1 MFTIG
6 LFEQSIRFL
15 EISRE
20 NKISFAQIKSDN
32 FDLSNLFKQNKLAE
46 SEISN
51 IADVINRVL
60 EESRTTSNTSRLL
73 IDTDRCFANV
83 IPLDFSD
90 TKEKI
95 NSNILW
101 ELSNYFPENY
111 KDFKI
116 SYHKL
121 NSELY
126 SESVKETLIIGIKN
140 SIIDTLKKL
149 SRLINIKITS
159 IDIEHFASEKYFRG
173 IRKNLFKEDNI
184 LIIGCK
190 RNRFDFSII
199 NDSGCLA
206 YDYFITKDAN
216 FQDKLVKMYIKLEEK
231 YRSLQISNIY
241 LYGDDSTTG
250 TYKIINDL
258 SQKARVI
265 LSNPFYEIGITD
277 KVPADFV
284 SEGYKFIPLCGLSSE
299 EKQ

>member
-6 LFEQSIRFL
+6 LFEQSLRFL
-15 EISRE
+15 ETNKE
-20 NKISFAQIKSDN
+20 NKISFAGIKSEN

-51 IADVINRVL
+51 TADIINNIL
-60 EESRTTSNTSRLL
+60 EESRTSSNIARLL
-73 IDTDRCFANV
+73 IDTNRCFTNV
-83 IPLDFSD
+83 IPLDFSEN
-90 TKEKI
+90 KEKI

-101 ELSNYFPENY
+101 ELSNYFPDNY

-121 NSELY
+121 HSESY
-126 SESVKETLIIGIKN
+126 SESIRETLIIGIKN
-140 SIIDTLKKL
+140 SIIDALKKL

-159 IDIEHFASEKYFRG
+159 IDIEHFASEKYFRT
-173 IRKNLFKEDNI
+173 IRKNLFKDENI

-199 NDSGCLA
+199 NDSGCFA
-206 YDYFITKDAN
+206 YNYFLIKDSN
-216 FQDKLVKMYIKLEEK
+216 FQDKLAKEYIKLDEK
-231 YRSLQISNIY
+231 YRNLQISNIY
-241 LYGDDSTTG
+241 LYGDETT
-250 TYKIINDL
+250 TNAYKIINEL
-258 SQKARVI
+258 SQKTRLI

-277 KVPADFV
+277 KVPTEIV

-299 EKQ
+299 